1 MKKKILLGGLALL
14 LAVSLVATG
23 CQAPP
28 EAEVSE
34 VAEEPTYHW
43 IMACDYSP
51 GQPAY
56 VADMRFA
63 KTVLDASDGR
73 IVIDVH
79 PGGVLGDWIIVFEEI
94 MRGTVQ
100 FYNVCLPSV
109 YDPRLGV
116 SYIPYLVTSWDEV
129 MVVYTPGGFIYETV
143 DGILANLGVK
153 LLSSWPTGFFGV
165 GIKGDCP
172 PSPKDPDVAK
182 NLKIRIWADPA
193 PEAIIEFF
201 GYMPTVIPFADTYAA
216 LAMGVVDGVCTDLPD
231 QLDYFGDQIDCFIYD
246 TSLFECWFYLTN
258 LEIYNALSPADQK
271 IILDAALYEQDA
283 RIKEAEEWEE
293 KDLQEFRDQG
303 TEVILFTPEELAELR
318 DRAVEELWPK
328 LYGTIGKKIM
338 MDAADAVAALK

>member
-28 EAEVSE
+28 ETEVG
-34 VAEEPTYHW
+34 EEPTYHW

-56 VADMRFA
+56 DADMRFA
-63 KTVLDASDGR
+63 KKVLDDSDGR

-79 PGGVLGDWIIVFEEI
+79 PGGVLGDWIPVFEEV

-165 GIKGDCP
+165 GIKGDLP

-201 GYMPTVIPFADTYAA
+201 GYMPTVVPFADTYAA
-216 LAMGVVDGVCTDLPD
+216 LAMDVVDGYYTDLPD
-231 QLDYFGDQIDCFIYD
+231 ALDYFGDQTDCFIYD

-258 LEIYNALSPADQK
+258 SEMFNALSPADQK
-271 IILDAALYEQDA
+271 IILDAALAEQDA
-283 RIKEAEEWEE
+283 RIKEAEEWED

-338 MDAADAVAALK
+338 MDAADAIGALK